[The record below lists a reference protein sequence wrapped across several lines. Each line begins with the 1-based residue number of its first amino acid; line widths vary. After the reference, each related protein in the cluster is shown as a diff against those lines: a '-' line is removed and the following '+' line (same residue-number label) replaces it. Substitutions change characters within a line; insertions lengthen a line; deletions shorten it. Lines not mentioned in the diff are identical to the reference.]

1 MVVGISFLLAAC
13 NGDGADDSRPPDS
26 GTDTGTEVP
35 RDPTACADGAAT
47 RIVGADANGI
57 GHAVEIVG
65 DADGDGTRDLWVAGQ
80 LGSLACFVP
89 GAATGDVLVDRCW
102 TGEPNDF
109 AGSAL
114 ALVPD
119 GGGTGQDVL
128 AIGAIGAAGNT
139 GAVYVVPELLDAP
152 ATLDGAIAVYTGEAL
167 VDYAGIAVADAGDM
181 TGDGIGDLLVGA
193 TGSDASGSEEGRA
206 YLVAGPITGG
216 THALADSPTI
226 WGGGATE
233 PPPPHA
239 VDPTIAGD
247 GLGWALSGG
256 ADFDG
261 DGLAE
266 VALGAVANDI
276 GFENGGAVAVYTAP
290 LPVATLTFTDA
301 DVLVVGDETQ
311 MWLGDQ
317 VELVRDADG
326 DGLADLL
333 VSGAM
338 HLEGSVWLFPG
349 TAQRGVVE
357 VADARTTLVGDDLY
371 DQAGYAMAM
380 GDRNLDGAPDLVVG
394 APFHDGR
401 GVIYEVQGPIPTG
414 TNALADVAATTWEA
428 DGRNEQVGSALTLA
442 DVDGDG
448 GSDLLYGA
456 PFNNAN
462 GLYAGSGCLVL
473 GP

>member
-1 MVVGISFLLAAC
+1 MVVGISFLLAC
-13 NGDGADDSRPPDS
+13 SGDGADDSHAPDS
-26 GTDTGTEVP
+26 GTDTAETP
-35 RDPTACADGAAT
+35 DDPPACDDGAAT

-80 LGSLACFVP
+80 LGSVACFVP

-102 TGEPNDF
+102 TGEPDDF

-114 ALVPD
+114 ALVHN
-119 GGGTGQDVL
+119 GGGSGQDVL
-128 AIGAIGAAGNT
+128 AIGAIGASGNT
-139 GAVYVVPELLDAP
+139 GAAYIVPEFLDGP
-152 ATLDGAIAVYTGEAL
+152 STLDDAIAVYTGEAP
-167 VDYAGIAVADAGDM
+167 VDYAGIAVADAGDV

-193 TGSDASGSEEGRA
+193 TGSDAAGSEEGRA

-216 THALADSPTI
+216 THALADSSTI
-226 WGGGATE
+226 WGGGATV

-256 ADFDG
+256 QDVDG

-276 GFENGGAVAVYTAP
+276 GFENGGAVAVYAAP
-290 LPVATLTFTDA
+290 LPAAMLTFTDA
-301 DVLVVGDETQ
+301 DVLVVGDATQ

-317 VELVRDADG
+317 VELVPDVDG

-338 HLEGSVWLFPG
+338 HLDGSVWLFPG
-349 TAQRGVVE
+349 TTQRGVVQ
-357 VADARTTLVGDDLY
+357 VADARTTLVGEDLY
-371 DQAGYAMAM
+371 DQAGYALAS
-380 GDRNLDGAPDLVVG
+380 GDRNGDGDMDLMVG
-394 APFHDGR
+394 AAFHDGR
-401 GVIYEVQGPIPTG
+401 GRIYEIPGPIPPG
-414 TNALADVAATTWEA
+414 TNALVDVVATTWDAA
-428 DGRNEQVGSALTLA
+428 DDNEQVGSALTLA
-442 DVDGDG
+442 DVDGNG
-448 GSDLLYGA
+448 AADLFYGA
-456 PFNNAN
+456 AFNNAN
-462 GLYAGSGCLVL
+462 GLYAGSACLVL